1 MKFFIVAIAL
11 ATAGCAASVDGT
23 ELGGV
28 AQWYGA
34 SPGEAVNAANVH
46 CQKYGRVARV
56 NQVQTL
62 GGGYLAFSC
71 EKS

>member
-1 MKFFIVAIAL
+1 MKAFIVATAL
-11 ATAGCAASVDGT
+11 AVTGCAAAVDGT

-34 SPGEAVNAANVH
+34 SPGEAVTAANTH

-56 NQVQTL
+56 SQVQTY
-62 GGGYLAFSC
+62 GGYLAFSC
-71 EKS
+71 DKP